1 MVSGKALANPPD
13 RPVANP
19 ALFLA
24 WMLIGLIA
32 LLPDLASQRAE
43 LLAIAAIPALAAC
56 RSRWTAGA
64 NPWPLALA
72 GLLWGLCVVR
82 LQPLVTPNL
91 PEALSGAK
99 TVLQAVVA
107 DREDRDD
114 STLLLLDQVS
124 AGEWH
129 ASGKVRVTFNK
140 KNPKVPLPDV
150 LPGDRIEV
158 PARLH
163 QLASFRNPG
172 GFDYRAYLLEQGVI
186 ASGSATGPAVWI
198 AATGEWQWNRWRQQI
213 SEWLAATLPAS
224 RLGLAEALL
233 VGKRGHIDASLQE
246 ALFVSG
252 TYHLISISGL
262 HLSLVGGSL
271 FFLFRLALVTILPLA
286 RRWDMKRPAALLTF
300 IPLTAY
306 AQLAGWTVP
315 VQRSFIMVG
324 LFLLAVA
331 WQRRRQSWRVL
342 TFSAI
347 AVLTWQPGQ
356 LTNAGCQLSFLCV
369 AVILYLIDLF
379 PARTWWEKV
388 LWSLGSTLA
397 VELVTAPIALYSFHR
412 LSPYGIL
419 ANPVAIPLV
428 GELSTPLGLLA
439 LVIRPFWPQGADGL
453 LLAMGWTL
461 EWYRWLI
468 EWTATLPGAWSRFSG
483 PPLPGVALYLA
494 AGWVALALRR
504 PGPWHWKRA
513 MLLGMAVAAL
523 WWPKDFRA
531 EALLRLIVL
540 DVGQALSMVVKM
552 PHGGWMVVD
561 SGGVVSS
568 RFNIGEGVTSTALW
582 HYGVERLERVVVSH
596 PQRDHMSGVAAILRN
611 FPVGGLWMARVTT
624 EEMLDHSV
632 HGLLLA
638 AQQERVPVR
647 FFDAPARFTDGK
659 GEILVLPP
667 MPEGNKAKLNDRSLV
682 VELRHGKHRFLLTGD
697 MESREESWLLAQN
710 ALAPVTMALVPHH
723 GSLTS
728 STPAFVGMVRPE
740 HAVVSVGRDNPWG
753 FPKEA
758 VTRRWEAV
766 GARLWRTDRDGAVM
780 FASDG
785 ETLTITTGE

>member
-1 MVSGKALANPPD
+1 MVPGKAITPTPN

-56 RSRWTAGA
+56 WSRRDA

-72 GLLWGLCVVR
+72 GLVWGLCMVR
-82 LQPLVTPNL
+82 FHPLVTPNL
-91 PEALSGAK
+91 PEGVAGAK

-114 STLLLLDQVS
+114 STLLLLDDVR
-124 AGEWH
+124 AGEWQ
-129 ASGKVRVTFNK
+129 ASGMVRLTFNK
-140 KNPKVPLPDV
+140 KNHKAPLPSV

-163 QLASFRNPG
+163 HLSSFRNPG

-186 ASGSATGPAVWI
+186 ASGSANGPAVKI
-198 AATGEWQWNRWRQQI
+198 AETGAWRWNRWRQEI
-213 SEWLAATLPAS
+213 SAWLAATLPAS

-233 VGKRGHIDASLQE
+233 VGKRGHIDAALQD

-271 FFLFRLALVTILPLA
+271 YFLFRLALVTILPLA

-300 IPLTAY
+300 LPLTAY
-306 AQLAGWTVP
+306 AQLAGWSVP

-324 LFLLAVA
+324 MFLLAVA
-331 WQRRRQSWRVL
+331 WQRQRQSWRVL
-342 TFSAI
+342 TFAAI
-347 AVLTWQPGQ
+347 AVLTWQPDQ

-369 AVILYLIDLF
+369 AVILYLLEHF
-379 PARTWWEKV
+379 PVKIWWQKV
-388 LWSLGSTLA
+388 LWTLGSTVA
-397 VELVTAPIALYSFHR
+397 VELATAPITLYSFHR

-419 ANPVAIPLV
+419 ANPLAIPLV
-428 GELSTPLGLLA
+428 GELATPLGLLA
-439 LVIRPFWPQGADGL
+439 LVARPFWTQGADAL
-453 LLAMGWTL
+453 LVAMGWTL
-461 EWYRWLI
+461 EWYRGLI
-468 EWTATLPGAWSRFSG
+468 EWTATLPGAWSRFAG
-483 PPLPGVALYLA
+483 PPLPGVVLYLA

-504 PGPWHWKRA
+504 PGTWHWQRA
-513 MLLGMAVAAL
+513 LLIGVAIAGL
-523 WWPKDFRA
+523 WWPRDFRA
-531 EALLRLIVL
+531 ETLLRLIVL

-561 SGGVVSS
+561 AGGVVTS
-568 RFNIGEGVTSTALW
+568 RFNVGEGVTSAVLW

-596 PQRDHMSGVAAILRN
+596 PQHDHMSGVAAIMRN

-624 EEMLDHSV
+624 EELRDHSV
-632 HGLLLA
+632 NGLLA
-638 AQQERVPVR
+638 AAERERVPVR
-647 FFDAPARFTDGK
+647 FFDAPTRFADGE
-659 GEILVLPP
+659 GEIRILPP
-667 MPEGNKAKLNDRSLV
+667 MPASNKTKLNDRSLV
-682 VELRHGKHRFLLTGD
+682 VELRHGRHRFLLTGD

-710 ALAPVTMALVPHH
+710 ALTPVTMALVPHH

-728 STPAFVGMVRPE
+728 STSAFVRMVRPE
-740 HAVVSVGRDNPWG
+740 HAVVSVGRGNPWG

-758 VTRRWEAV
+758 VTRRWEEA

-785 ETLTITTGE
+785 EQLTITTGE